1 MVMGFNI
8 MFAAMG
14 YTITNVAEWGYKNY
28 VGYYERTAA
37 QKLAESAANM
47 ACTQIDMSPNWRA
60 GYSNVSCMGGRYSAT
75 VTDADSG
82 RIRLCVTATWDSVTY
97 TDTLLMGLRQ
107 FSEYAYFSNVEGS
120 INWASGDT
128 VWGPFHTQ
136 ATMKINGHPVF
147 EGYTTAKN
155 GINNATGSSSAIFLG
170 GYKGGVNIPL
180 PSTNSSVVK
189 LAKSA
194 GAYFLS
200 KELYIQF
207 NGNGTVTWRLNSWA
221 GTPTTV
227 PLATLAPNGVLADS
241 NGNLHLK
248 GVLSGQITVSAV
260 QGATNGTGNVYFD
273 SSIVYKNNPMNNVA
287 STDLLGVVCD
297 NNAIVSDNTN
307 NNDPTKGVTLE
318 ASILCR
324 TGGLTAQNYDS
335 RPIAGTLALLGGVQQ
350 YQRGAVGTLDG
361 YGNVNHGF
369 NKSYHY
375 DDRLRIISPPSY
387 PSTNSYKVLSW
398 YESLVSS
405 NWFWKNL

>member
-8 MFAAMG
+8 MFAMMG

-28 VGYYERTAA
+28 VGYYERTVA
-37 QKLAESAANM
+37 QKLAESATNM
-47 ACTQIDMSPNWRA
+47 ACTQIDMTPNWRS
-60 GYSNVSCMGGRYSAT
+60 GYSNVSCMGGTYSAR
-75 VTDADSG
+75 VWDVESL
-82 RIRLCVTATWDSVTY
+82 RVRVCVVATWDSVTY

-107 FSEYAYFSNVEGS
+107 YSEYAYFSNIEGT

-136 ATMKINGHPVF
+136 DDMNINGHPVF

-155 GINNATGSSSAIFLG
+155 GFTNKTGSSSPVFLG

-180 PSTNSSVVK
+180 PTSFSSVVK

-227 PLATLAPNGVLADS
+227 PLATLAPNGVLADT

-248 GVLSGQITVSAV
+248 GVLSGQLTVSAV
-260 QGATNGTGNVYFD
+260 QGSNSASGNVYFD
-273 SSIVYKNNPMNNVA
+273 SAVVYKNDPSTGAA

-297 NNAIVSDNTN
+297 NDAIVSDNTN
-307 NNDPTKGVTLE
+307 NNNPTKGVKIM
-318 ASILCR
+318 ASILSIN
-324 TGGLTAQNYDS
+324 GGLTAQNYGS
-335 RPIAGTLALLGGVQQ
+335 RPIAGTLTLVGGVQQ
-350 YQRGAVGTLDG
+350 KQRGAVGTLDS
-361 YGNVNHGF
+361 YGNINHGF

-375 DDRLRIISPPSY
+375 DDRLRIMSPPSY
-387 PSTNSYKVLSW
+387 PSTNSYKVLYW
-398 YESLVSS
+398 YESVVSS